1 MTSKCGSYNA
11 CSSGSMPVNV
21 TTTNKTCSTN
31 CQYTFDYGLSS
42 LNVTNNGDYLDLS
55 YDGKTDVTYNGDK
68 FTIQDIRLYKQSLNK
83 YNGYYS
89 DAELII
95 HHINQDGK
103 NVLVCIPIKSNDA
116 KSESEIMFSNI
127 IKHSPSDKGDK
138 ASINISNYT
147 MNNFIPK
154 SSYYVYNGGS
164 LPYLPCTGSYDILLF
179 GIESAINMTY
189 ADMKILDSIICG
201 QENKDV
207 KTVDEDNYFYNETGT
222 KNVINDEIYIS
233 CNEVDDKGN
242 ILQDGVKSPLDL
254 EKLNSSTNLTDK
266 DKEKYMKYVEAAGG
280 IIGGIAAA
288 YGIYKVLEWVKNQ
301 TTE

>member
-1 MTSKCGSYNA
+1 
-11 CSSGSMPVNV
+11 
-21 TTTNKTCSTN
+21 
-31 CQYTFDYGLSS
+31 
-42 LNVTNNGDYLDLS
+42 
-55 YDGKTDVTYNGDK
+55 
-68 FTIQDIRLYKQSLNK
+68 
-83 YNGYYS
+83 
-89 DAELII
+89 
-95 HHINQDGK
+95 
-103 NVLVCIPIKSNDA
+103 
-116 KSESEIMFSNI
+116 
-127 IKHSPSDKGDK
+127 
-138 ASINISNYT
+138 
-147 MNNFIPK
+147 
-154 SSYYVYNGGS
+154 
-164 LPYLPCTGSYDILLF
+164 
-179 GIESAINMTY
+179 MTY